1 MDITFCSISTSHIN
15 FLVSIA
21 VLLLITLNVVS
32 YILRHHSRLVMPE
45 NPFKKPVKDTSQNKF
60 KPVKDDEEKA
70 GWFQGTGQSPHAK
83 FPRFIFFM
91 MAALLMLFVFQRFFA
106 NPANPEITYNEYKTL
121 LSQTLVTEITVKT
134 FEDKSAILN
143 GKLKTVTPLSLIN
156 NTNMPS
162 DRFSVRIPS
171 FSLEQAD
178 ILAEKGI
185 RIKVEEGTSPLNTFL
200 VLFAPWII
208 FGIVYFFLFRR
219 MNSQNS
225 GQAKNIFSFSK
236 SRAKL
241 VSEFD
246 VKTTFKDVAGVD
258 EAIEELQ
265 ETVEFLTNPEKFQRI
280 GGKIPKG
287 VLLLGPPGTGKTLL
301 AKAIAG
307 EAKVPFFSISGAD
320 FVEMFVGVGAARVRD
335 LFEQA
340 KKNAPCIVFIDEI
353 DAVGRSRGAGLGGGH
368 DEREQTLNQ
377 LLVEMDGFTT
387 SENVILIAATNRPD
401 VLDTALLRP
410 GRFDRQI
417 TIDKPDIRGREAILK
432 IHTRNTPLA
441 ENVDINILAKSSPG
455 FSGADLANLVNEAA
469 LLAARTDQP
478 LITADNFEQARDK
491 ILMGPERKS
500 MFISDEQK
508 KLTAYHEAGHVLVST
523 YTKGSDPIHKVTI
536 IPRGRSLGLTAYLP
550 LEDRYTHNKEYLLAM
565 ITYALGGR
573 VAEDII
579 FHETSTGA
587 ANDIEKATDI
597 ARRMVRQWGM
607 SETLGP
613 INYGDS
619 NKEVFLG
626 KDYSHIREYSEET
639 ALQIDIEVR
648 NIIMTC
654 MENAKRILNEKSL
667 ILHRLA
673 GVLIEKESLNAAEI
687 KEIIGYEPPL
697 PGLAMS

>member
-1 MDITFCSISTSHIN
+1 MS
-15 FLVSIA
+15 
-21 VLLLITLNVVS
+21 
-32 YILRHHSRLVMPE
+32 E
-45 NPFKKPVKDTSQNKF
+45 NPVKNSGKESSRNRF
-60 KPVKDDEEKA
+60 RPVKDDERGQ
-70 GWFQGTGQSPHAK
+70 GWFKGNGEGPQGR
-83 FPRFIFFM
+83 FPGFILFIM
-91 MAALLMLFVFQRFFA
+91 VALVMLFLFQRFA
-106 NPANPEITYNEYKTL
+106 SSSGSPEISYNEYKTVL
-121 LSQTLVTEITVKT
+121 ASGQLTEVTVKT
-134 FEDKSAILN
+134 LDDRSAILN
-143 GKLKTVTPLSLIN
+143 GKLKTSATLNL
-156 NTNMPS
+156 TNS
-162 DRFSVRIPS
+162 TTLQTDRFSVRMPS

-178 ILAEKGI
+178 LLASKGI
-185 RIKVEEGTSPLNTFL
+185 QVKVENSSGALNNFL
-200 VLFAPWII
+200 FLIAPWII
-208 FGIVYFFLFRR
+208 FGFVYFFMFRR
-219 MNSQNS
+219 INQQNGS
-225 GQAKNIFSFSK
+225 QAKNIFSFSK

-241 VSEFD
+241 ISEFD
-246 VKTTFKDVAGVD
+246 VKTTFQDVAGVD
-258 EAIEELQ
+258 EAVEELQ
-265 ETVEFLTNPEKFQRI
+265 ETVEFLTNPERFHKI

-340 KKNAPCIVFIDEI
+340 KKNSPCIVFIDEI

-432 IHTRNTPLA
+432 IHTRKTPLA
-441 ENVDINILAKSSPG
+441 ESVDIAVLAKSTPG
-455 FSGADLANLVNEAA
+455 FSGADLANLVNESA
-469 LLAARTDQP
+469 LLAARTDQE
-478 LITADNFEQARDK
+478 LITAENFEQARDK

-500 MFISDEQK
+500 MFISDDQK
-508 KLTAYHEAGHVLVST
+508 KLTAYHEAGHVLVAS
-523 YTKGSDPIHKVTI
+523 YTKGSDPIHKVSI
-536 IPRGRSLGLTAYLP
+536 IPRGRSLGVTAYLP
-550 LEDRYTHNKEYLLAM
+550 LEDRYTHNREYLLAM

-579 FHETSTGA
+579 FSEPSTGA

-607 SETLGP
+607 SDTLGP
-613 INYGDS
+613 INYGDTS
-619 NKEVFLG
+619 KEVFLG

-639 ALQIDIEVR
+639 ALQIDVEVR
-648 NIIMTC
+648 NIIMSC
-654 MENAKRILNEKSL
+654 MENAKNILTSKLDN
-667 ILHRLA
+667 LHRLA
-673 GVLIEKESLNAAEI
+673 ETLIEKETLNAEEITALIGNGQAAESF
-687 KEIIGYEPPL
+687 
-697 PGLAMS
+697 AAT

>member
-1 MDITFCSISTSHIN
+1 
-15 FLVSIA
+15 
-21 VLLLITLNVVS
+21 
-32 YILRHHSRLVMPE
+32 MPE
-45 NPFKKPVKDTSQNKF
+45 NPVKKSGKDASRNKF
-60 KPVKDDEEKA
+60 KPVNDGEHRP
-70 GWFQGTGQSPHAK
+70 GWFQGKGESPQGK
-83 FPRFIFFM
+83 FPRF
-91 MAALLMLFVFQRFFA
+91 LLFLMVGLMMLFMFQRFFA
-106 NPANPEITYNEYKTL
+106 SSNAPEITYNEYKSI
-121 LSQTLVTEITVKT
+121 LSKALVAEVTVKT

-143 GKLKTVTPLSLIN
+143 GKLNTPTQLQLIDRTSLQ
-156 NTNMPS
+156 T
-162 DRFSVRIPS
+162 DRFAVRIPS
-171 FSLEQAD
+171 FTLEQAD
-178 ILAEKGI
+178 ILADKGI
-185 RIKVEEGTSPLNTFL
+185 RLKVEEGSSNMNTFF

-208 FGIVYFFLFRR
+208 FGALYFFLFRR
-219 MNSQNS
+219 MGGQN
-225 GQAKNIFSFSK
+225 GTQAKNIFSFSK
-236 SRAKL
+236 SRAKM
-241 VSEFD
+241 VSEFE

-258 EAIEELQ
+258 EAVEELQ
-265 ETVEFLTNPEKFQRI
+265 ETVEFLTNPEKFQKI

-340 KKNAPCIVFIDEI
+340 KKNSPCIVFIDEI

-387 SENVILIAATNRPD
+387 NENVILIAATNRPD

-432 IHTRNTPLA
+432 IHTRNTPLDGS
-441 ENVDINILAKSSPG
+441 VDINVLAKSSPG

-469 LLAARTDQP
+469 LLAARNEQD
-478 LITADNFEQARDK
+478 LISANNFEQARDK

-550 LEDRYTHNKEYLLAM
+550 LEDRYTHNREYLLAM

-573 VAEDII
+573 VAEELV

-607 SETLGP
+607 SEKLGP

-619 NKEVFLG
+619 HKEVFLG

-639 ALQIDIEVR
+639 ALQIDVEVR
-648 NIIMTC
+648 NIILSC
-654 MENAKRILNEKSL
+654 MENAKNILIEKRVV
-667 ILHRLA
+667 LHRLA
-673 GVLIEKESLNAAEI
+673 KILIEKESLNALEI
-687 KEIIGYEPPL
+687 KEITGIDQAVFNPVT
-697 PGLAMS
+697 A

>member
-1 MDITFCSISTSHIN
+1 
-15 FLVSIA
+15 
-21 VLLLITLNVVS
+21 
-32 YILRHHSRLVMPE
+32 MPE
-45 NPFKKPVKDTSQNKF
+45 NPVKKTGKDASRNKF
-60 KPVKDDEEKA
+60 KPVNDEERNS
-70 GWFQGTGQSPHAK
+70 GWFQGGGGNAQGR
-83 FPRFIFFM
+83 FPSVLIFL
-91 MAALLMLFVFQRFFA
+91 MAGLFMLFMFQRFFSGTDR
-106 NPANPEITYNEYKTL
+106 PEITYNDYKSI
-121 LSQTLVTEITVKT
+121 LSKNMVTEVTVKT

-143 GKLKTVTPLSLIN
+143 GTLNTATQLQLIN
-156 NTNMPS
+156 KT
-162 DRFSVRIPS
+162 SVLGDHFAVRVPS

-178 ILAEKGI
+178 MLAEKGI
-185 RIKVEEGTSPLNTFL
+185 QLKIEDGTSGLNTFF
-200 VLFAPWII
+200 VLFAPWIV
-208 FGIVYFFLFRR
+208 FGLLYFFMVRR
-219 MNSQNS
+219 MGSQNG
-225 GQAKNIFSFSK
+225 GQQKNIFSFGK
-236 SRAKL
+236 SRAKM
-241 VSEFD
+241 VSEFE
-246 VKTTFKDVAGVD
+246 VTVTFKDVAGVD
-258 EAIEELQ
+258 EAVEELQ
-265 ETVEFLTNPEKFQRI
+265 ETVEFLTNPEKFQKI

-340 KKNAPCIVFIDEI
+340 KKNSPCIVFIDEI

-387 SENVILIAATNRPD
+387 NENVILIAATNRPD

-432 IHTRNTPLA
+432 IHTRKTPLDGS
-441 ENVDINILAKSSPG
+441 VDINVLAKSSPG

-469 LLAARTDQP
+469 LLAARHEQE
-478 LITADNFEQARDK
+478 LITSTNFEQARDK

-508 KLTAYHEAGHVLVST
+508 KLTAYHEAGHVLVSI

-550 LEDRYTHNKEYLLAM
+550 LEDRYTHNREYLLAM

-573 VAEDII
+573 VAEELVFSEI
-579 FHETSTGA
+579 STGA
-587 ANDIEKATDI
+587 ANDIEKATDL

-619 NKEVFLG
+619 QKEVFLG

-639 ALQIDIEVR
+639 ALQIDVEVR
-648 NIIMTC
+648 RIIMAC
-654 MENAKRILNEKSL
+654 MENAKRILTQKNAV
-667 ILHRLA
+667 LHRLA
-673 GVLIEKESLNAAEI
+673 EILIEKESLNAMEI
-687 KEIIGYEPPL
+687 KEITEHEQAAPAPER
-697 PGLAMS
+697 A

>member
-1 MDITFCSISTSHIN
+1 MTKT
-15 FLVSIA
+15 
-21 VLLLITLNVVS
+21 
-32 YILRHHSRLVMPE
+32 
-45 NPFKKPVKDTSQNKF
+45 PVKKSGKNDSLNKF
-60 KPVKDDEEKA
+60 KPVNDENRNP
-70 GWFQGTGQSPHAK
+70 GWFQEKGESPQGK

-91 MAALLMLFVFQRFFA
+91 MLALLMLFVFQRFFA
-106 NPANPEITYNEYKTL
+106 NSDSPEITYNDYRSTL
-121 LSQTLVTEITVKT
+121 SRSLVSEVTVKT

-143 GKLKTVTPLSLIN
+143 VKLKTATQLQLVNRTTLQ
-156 NTNMPS
+156 T
-162 DRFSVRIPS
+162 DRFSVRVPS
-171 FSLEQAD
+171 FSSEQAD
-178 ILAEKGI
+178 LLTDKGI
-185 RIKVEEGTSPLNTFL
+185 RLKVEEGTSGLNTFMM
-200 VLFAPWII
+200 LFAPWIF
-208 FGIVYFFLFRR
+208 FGVVYFFLSRR
-219 MNSQNS
+219 MNNQN
-225 GQAKNIFSFSK
+225 GAQAKNIFSFSK

-246 VKTTFKDVAGVD
+246 VKTTFKDIAGVD
-258 EAIEELQ
+258 EAVEELQ
-265 ETVEFLTNPEKFQRI
+265 ETVEFLTNPEKFQKI

-340 KKNAPCIVFIDEI
+340 KKNSPCIIFIDEI

-401 VLDTALLRP
+401 VLDSALLRP

-432 IHTRNTPLA
+432 IHTQHTPLD
-441 ENVDINILAKSSPG
+441 ESVDLSIQAKSTPG

-469 LLAARTDQP
+469 LLAARNEQQ
-478 LITADNFEQARDK
+478 LINAENFEQARDK
-491 ILMGPERKS
+491 ILMGTERKS
-500 MFISDEQK
+500 MIISDEQK
-508 KLTAYHEAGHVLVST
+508 KLTAYHEAGHVLVSS

-550 LEDRYTHNKEYLLAM
+550 LEDRYTHNREYLLAM

-573 VAEDII
+573 VAEELI
-579 FHETSTGA
+579 FNESSTGA

-607 SETLGP
+607 SEKLGP

-639 ALQIDIEVR
+639 ALQIDVEVR

-654 MENAKRILNEKSL
+654 MENAKIILSEKSD

-673 GVLIEKESLNAAEI
+673 GLLIEKESLNAREI
-687 KEIIGYEPPL
+687 SEILGTPQATPF
-697 PGLAMS
+697 LATS

>member
-1 MDITFCSISTSHIN
+1 MS
-15 FLVSIA
+15 
-21 VLLLITLNVVS
+21 
-32 YILRHHSRLVMPE
+32 E
-45 NPFKKPVKDTSQNKF
+45 NPVKKPEKDASRNKF
-60 KPVKDDEEKA
+60 KPVNDDERGS
-70 GWFQGTGQSPHAK
+70 GWFQGKGENPQGK
-83 FPRFIFFM
+83 FPRFLLFM
-91 MAALLMLFVFQRFFA
+91 MFGLLMLFMFQRFFA
-106 NPANPEITYNEYKTL
+106 SPNNPEITYNEYKSL
-121 LSQTLVTEITVKT
+121 LSRSLVTEVTVKT

-143 GKLKTVTPLSLIN
+143 GKLNAPAQLMLVNSTSLQ
-156 NTNMPS
+156 T
-162 DRFSVRIPS
+162 DRFAVRIPS

-178 ILAEKGI
+178 LLADKGI
-185 RIKVEEGTSPLNTFL
+185 RLKVEEGSSGLNTFI
-200 VLFAPWII
+200 VLFAPWLI
-208 FGIVYFFLFRR
+208 FGLIYFFLIRK
-219 MNSQNS
+219 MNGQN
-225 GQAKNIFSFSK
+225 GAQAKNIFSFSK

-246 VKTTFKDVAGVD
+246 VKVTFNDVAGVD

-265 ETVEFLTNPEKFQRI
+265 ETVEFLTNPEKFQKI

-387 SENVILIAATNRPD
+387 NENVILIAATNRPD

-417 TIDKPDIRGREAILK
+417 TIDKPDIRGREAILL
-432 IHTRNTPLA
+432 IHTRNTPLDIS
-441 ENVDINILAKSSPG
+441 VDINVLAKSSPG

-469 LLAARTDQP
+469 LLAARHEQE
-478 LITADNFEQARDK
+478 LITAENFEQARDK

-508 KLTAYHEAGHVLVST
+508 RLTAYHETGHVLVSM

-550 LEDRYTHNKEYLLAM
+550 LEDRYTQNKEYLLAM

-573 VAEDII
+573 VAEELI
-579 FHETSTGA
+579 FNETSTGA

-607 SETLGP
+607 SEKIGP

-619 NKEVFLG
+619 HKEVFLG
-626 KDYSHIREYSEET
+626 KDYSHIPQYSEET

-648 NIIMTC
+648 NIIMGC
-654 MENAKRILNEKSL
+654 MDNARIILSEKSDL
-667 ILHRLA
+667 LHRIA
-673 GVLIEKESLNAAEI
+673 KILIEKESLSAIEI
-687 KEIIGYEPPL
+687 KEITGPEQAAFD
-697 PGLAMS
+697 LATS

>member
-1 MDITFCSISTSHIN
+1 
-15 FLVSIA
+15 
-21 VLLLITLNVVS
+21 
-32 YILRHHSRLVMPE
+32 MPD
-45 NPFKKPVKDTSQNKF
+45 NPRKKSGKDTSRNKF
-60 KPVKDDEEKA
+60 KPVKEEEEKA
-70 GWFQGTGQSPHAK
+70 GWFQGNGKGAQAK

-91 MAALLMLFVFQRFFA
+91 MVALLMLFVFQRFFA
-106 NPANPEITYNEYKTL
+106 NSGSPEVTYNEYKSL
-121 LSQTLVTEITVKT
+121 LSRTLVTEVTVKT
-134 FEDKSAILN
+134 YEDKSAILN
-143 GKLKTVTPLSLIN
+143 GKLKTVTKIPLID
-156 NTNMPS
+156 NTNLQT
-162 DRFSVRIPS
+162 DRFAVRIPS
-171 FSLEQAD
+171 FNSEQAD

-185 RIKVEEGTSPLNTFL
+185 RLKVEEGSSSLNTFF

-208 FGIVYFFLFRR
+208 FGVIYFFLFRR
-219 MNSQNS
+219 MNGQNNS
-225 GQAKNIFSFSK
+225 QAKNIFSFSK
-236 SRAKL
+236 SRAKM

-246 VKTTFKDVAGVD
+246 VKTTFNDVAGVN
-258 EAIEELQ
+258 EAVEELQ
-265 ETVEFLTNPEKFQRI
+265 ETVEFLTNPEKFQKI

-340 KKNAPCIVFIDEI
+340 KKNSPCIVFIDEI

-441 ENVDINILAKSSPG
+441 ESVDISVLAKSSPG

-469 LLAARTDQP
+469 LLAARNDQL
-478 LITADNFEQARDK
+478 LITAENFEQARDK

-573 VAEDII
+573 VAEDIM
-579 FHETSTGA
+579 FHESSTGA

-619 NKEVFLG
+619 HKEVFLG

-654 MENAKRILNEKSL
+654 MENAKTIINEKSA

-673 GVLIEKESLNAAEI
+673 ELLIEKESLNALEI
-687 KEIIGYEPPL
+687 KAIIGSEQL
-697 PGLAMS
+697 APGLATS

>member
-1 MDITFCSISTSHIN
+1 
-15 FLVSIA
+15 
-21 VLLLITLNVVS
+21 
-32 YILRHHSRLVMPE
+32 MPE
-45 NPFKKPVKDTSQNKF
+45 NPVKKPEKDASRNKF
-60 KPVKDDEEKA
+60 KPVNDDERST
-70 GWFQGTGQSPHAK
+70 GWFQGKGETPQGKS
-83 FPRFIFFM
+83 PRFIVFM
-91 MAALLMLFVFQRFFA
+91 MFGLLMLFMFQRFFA
-106 NPANPEITYNEYKTL
+106 SPNNPEITYNEYKSL
-121 LSQTLVTEITVKT
+121 LSRALVTEVTVKT
-134 FEDKSAILN
+134 YEDKSAILN
-143 GKLKTVTPLSLIN
+143 VKLNAPAQLQLVNSTSLKT
-156 NTNMPS
+156 
-162 DRFSVRIPS
+162 DHFAVRIPS
-171 FSLEQAD
+171 FTLEQAD
-178 ILAEKGI
+178 LLADKGV
-185 RIKVEEGTSPLNTFL
+185 RLKVEEGTSGLNTFII
-200 VLFAPWII
+200 LFAPWVI
-208 FGIVYFFLFRR
+208 FGLIYFFLIRK
-219 MNSQNS
+219 MNGQN
-225 GQAKNIFSFSK
+225 GAQAKNIFSFSK

-246 VKTTFKDVAGVD
+246 VKVTFRDVAGVD

-265 ETVEFLTNPEKFQRI
+265 ETVEFLTNPEKFQKI

-387 SENVILIAATNRPD
+387 NENVILIAATNRPD

-417 TIDKPDIRGREAILK
+417 TIDKPDIRGREAILL
-432 IHTRNTPLA
+432 IHTRNTPLD
-441 ENVDINILAKSSPG
+441 ESVDINVLAKSSPG

-469 LLAARTDQP
+469 LLAARHEQE
-478 LITADNFEQARDK
+478 LITAENFEQARDK

-508 KLTAYHEAGHVLVST
+508 RLTAYHETGHVLVSM

-550 LEDRYTHNKEYLLAM
+550 LEDRYTQNKEYLLAM

-573 VAEDII
+573 VAEELI
-579 FHETSTGA
+579 FNETSTGA

-607 SETLGP
+607 SEKIGP

-619 NKEVFLG
+619 HKEVFLG
-626 KDYSHIREYSEET
+626 KDYSHIRQYSEET

-648 NIIMTC
+648 NIIMGC
-654 MENAKRILNEKSL
+654 MDNARIILSEKSDL
-667 ILHRLA
+667 LHRIA
-673 GVLIEKESLNAAEI
+673 KILIEKESLSAIEI
-687 KEIIGYEPPL
+687 KEITGPEQAAFD
-697 PGLAMS
+697 LATS

>member
-1 MDITFCSISTSHIN
+1 
-15 FLVSIA
+15 
-21 VLLLITLNVVS
+21 
-32 YILRHHSRLVMPE
+32 MPE
-45 NPFKKPVKDTSQNKF
+45 NPFKKPGKDTSRNKF
-60 KPVKDDEEKA
+60 KPVKDDEEKS
-70 GWFQGTGQSPHAK
+70 GWFQGTGEGPQAK
-83 FPRFIFFM
+83 LPRFIFFM
-91 MAALLMLFVFQRFFA
+91 MVAFLLLFVFQRFFA
-106 NPANPEITYNEYKTL
+106 NPANPEITYNEYKSL
-121 LSQTLVTEITVKT
+121 LSQTIVTEVTVKT

-156 NTNMPS
+156 NTTLPS
-162 DRFSVRIPS
+162 DRFAVRIPS

-208 FGIVYFFLFRR
+208 FGVIYFFLFRR
-219 MNSQNS
+219 MNGQNS
-225 GQAKNIFSFSK
+225 GQAKTIFSFSK

-246 VKTTFKDVAGVD
+246 VKTTFNDVAGVD

-340 KKNAPCIVFIDEI
+340 KKNSPCIVFIDEI

-441 ENVDINILAKSSPG
+441 ENVDINVLAKSSPG

-469 LLAARTDQP
+469 LLAARTDQQ

-573 VAEDII
+573 VAEDIV

-619 NKEVFLG
+619 HKEVFLG

-654 MENAKRILNEKSL
+654 MENAKKIIKEKSST
-667 ILHRLA
+667 LHRLA
-673 GVLIEKESLNAAEI
+673 EVLIEKESLNATEI
-687 KEIIGYEPPL
+687 HEIIGYEQPF
-697 PGLAMS
+697 PGMAIS

>member
-1 MDITFCSISTSHIN
+1 
-15 FLVSIA
+15 
-21 VLLLITLNVVS
+21 
-32 YILRHHSRLVMPE
+32 MPD
-45 NPFKKPVKDTSQNKF
+45 NPRKKSGKDTSRNKF
-60 KPVKDDEEKA
+60 KPVKEEEEKA
-70 GWFQGTGQSPHAK
+70 GWFQGNGKGAQAK

-91 MAALLMLFVFQRFFA
+91 MVALLMLFVFQRFFA
-106 NPANPEITYNEYKTL
+106 HPDNPEITYNDYKSL
-121 LSQTLVTEITVKT
+121 LSQSLVTEVTVKT

-143 GKLKTVTPLSLIN
+143 GKLKTVTRLPLIN
-156 NTNMPS
+156 STSLLS
-162 DRFSVRIPS
+162 DRFAVRIPS
-171 FSLEQAD
+171 FSSEQAD

-185 RIKVEEGTSPLNTFL
+185 RLKIEEGTSPLNTFF

-208 FGIVYFFLFRR
+208 FGVVYFFLFRR
-219 MNSQNS
+219 MSGQNGS
-225 GQAKNIFSFSK
+225 QAKNIFSFSK

-258 EAIEELQ
+258 EAVEELQ
-265 ETVEFLTNPEKFQRI
+265 ETVEFLTNPEKFQKI

-340 KKNAPCIVFIDEI
+340 KKNSPCIVFIDEI

-441 ENVDINILAKSSPG
+441 ETVDINVLAKSSPG

-469 LLAARTDQP
+469 LLAARNDQP
-478 LITADNFEQARDK
+478 LITAENFEQARDK

-573 VAEDII
+573 VAEEIV

-619 NKEVFLG
+619 HKEVFLG

-654 MENAKRILNEKSL
+654 MENAKTIINEKSA

-673 GVLIEKESLNAAEI
+673 EVLIEKESLNAVEI
-687 KEIIGYEPPL
+687 KEITGCVI
-697 PGLAMS
+697 M

>member
-1 MDITFCSISTSHIN
+1 
-15 FLVSIA
+15 
-21 VLLLITLNVVS
+21 
-32 YILRHHSRLVMPE
+32 MPE
-45 NPFKKPVKDTSQNKF
+45 NFEKRSKKDASRNKF
-60 KPVKDDEEKA
+60 KPVNEEDRNP
-70 GWFQGTGQSPHAK
+70 GWLQGRGESPK
-83 FPRFIFFM
+83 GNFPRLLLFLMGGLLLLFM
-91 MAALLMLFVFQRFFA
+91 FQRFFA
-106 NPANPEITYNEYKTL
+106 GTDNPEITYNEYKSIL
-121 LSQTLVTEITVKT
+121 AKALITEVTVKT

-143 GKLKTVTPLSLIN
+143 GKLGASTQLQLIN
-156 NTNMPS
+156 KTSLQS
-162 DRFSVRIPS
+162 DRFAVRIPS

-178 ILAEKGI
+178 MLAEKGI
-185 RIKVEEGTSPLNTFL
+185 LLKIEEGSSALNTFF

-208 FGIVYFFLFRR
+208 FGALYFFVIRR
-219 MNSQNS
+219 MGGQN
-225 GQAKNIFSFSK
+225 GAQQKNIFSFGK
-236 SRAKL
+236 SRAKM
-241 VSEFD
+241 VSEFE

-258 EAIEELQ
+258 EAVEELQ
-265 ETVEFLTNPEKFQRI
+265 ETVEFLTNPGKFQKV

-307 EAKVPFFSISGAD
+307 EAKVPFFSLSGAD

-340 KKNAPCIVFIDEI
+340 KKNSPCIVFIDEI

-387 SENVILIAATNRPD
+387 NENVILIAATNRPD

-432 IHTRNTPLA
+432 IHTRNTPLD
-441 ENVDINILAKSSPG
+441 ESVDINVLAKSSPG

-469 LLAARTDQP
+469 LLAARTDQV
-478 LITADNFEQARDK
+478 LITANNFEQARDK
-491 ILMGPERKS
+491 ILMGPERRS

-508 KLTAYHEAGHVLVST
+508 KLTAYHEAGHVLVSI

-573 VAEDII
+573 VAEELV
-579 FHETSTGA
+579 FNECSTGA
-587 ANDIEKATDI
+587 ANDIEKATDL

-619 NKEVFLG
+619 HKEVFLG

-639 ALQIDIEVR
+639 ALQIDVEVR
-648 NIIMTC
+648 NIIMAC
-654 MENAKRILNEKSL
+654 MENAKKILKEKSAV
-667 ILHRLA
+667 LHRLA
-673 GVLIEKESLNAAEI
+673 EILIEKESLNAMEI
-687 KEIIGYEPPL
+687 TEITVHDKTT
-697 PGLAMS
+697 PGTATT

>member
-1 MDITFCSISTSHIN
+1 MADD
-15 FLVSIA
+15 
-21 VLLLITLNVVS
+21 
-32 YILRHHSRLVMPE
+32 
-45 NPFKKPVKDTSQNKF
+45 PVKNSGKGNSRNKF
-60 KPVKDDEEKA
+60 KPVKDDDRTP
-70 GWFQGTGQSPHAK
+70 GWFNGNSENSQGKLPG
-83 FPRFIFFM
+83 FIFFI
-91 MAALLMLFVFQRFFA
+91 MAAVLMLFLLQRFFSGA
-106 NPANPEITYNEYKTL
+106 DNIEISYNEYKAVLTRGL
-121 LSQTLVTEITVKT
+121 IGEVTVKSLD
-134 FEDKSAILN
+134 DKSAILN
-143 GKLKTVTPLSLIN
+143 GKLKTVTTLHLVN
-156 NTNMPS
+156 KTNIET
-162 DRFSVRIPS
+162 DHFTVRIPS
-171 FSLEQAD
+171 FGTEQAD
-178 ILAEKGI
+178 LLSDKGI
-185 RIKVEEGTSPLNTFL
+185 QIKVENGSGNLNNFL
-200 VLFAPWII
+200 FLFAPWII
-208 FGIVYFFLFRR
+208 FGFVYFFLFRR
-219 MNSQNS
+219 INMQNGS
-225 GQAKNIFSFSK
+225 QAKNIFSFSK
-236 SRAKL
+236 SRAKM

-246 VKTTFKDVAGVD
+246 VKVTFKDVAGVN
-258 EAIEELQ
+258 EAVEELQ
-265 ETVEFLTNPEKFQRI
+265 ETVEFLTNPERFHKI
-280 GGKIPKG
+280 GGKVPKG

-340 KKNAPCIVFIDEI
+340 KKNSPCIVFIDEI

-401 VLDTALLRP
+401 VLDNALLRP

-432 IHTRNTPLA
+432 IHTRKTPLDTS
-441 ENVDINILAKSSPG
+441 VDIGILAKSTPG

-469 LLAARTDQP
+469 LIASRSDQQV
-478 LITADNFEQARDK
+478 ITSDNFEQARDK

-508 KLTAYHEAGHVLVST
+508 KLTAYHEAGHVLVAS
-523 YTKGSDPIHKVTI
+523 YTKGSDPIHKVSI
-536 IPRGRSLGLTAYLP
+536 IPRGRSLGVTAYLP
-550 LEDRYTHNKEYLLAM
+550 LEDRYTHNREYLLAM

-573 VAEDII
+573 VAENLV

-607 SETLGP
+607 SDKLGP
-613 INYGDS
+613 INYGDT

-639 ALQIDIEVR
+639 ALQIDVEVR
-648 NIIMTC
+648 NIIMSC
-654 MENAKRILNEKSL
+654 MENAKNILETHGDTLRK
-667 ILHRLA
+667 LA
-673 GVLIEKESLNAAEI
+673 EMLIEKESLNADEI
-687 KEIIGYEPPL
+687 KGIIGNGQVAVVP
-697 PGLAMS
+697 AAT

>member
-1 MDITFCSISTSHIN
+1 MS
-15 FLVSIA
+15 
-21 VLLLITLNVVS
+21 
-32 YILRHHSRLVMPE
+32 E
-45 NPFKKPVKDTSQNKF
+45 NPVKRPGKDGSRNKF
-60 KPVKDDEEKA
+60 KPVQEEGGTP
-70 GWFQGTGQSPHAK
+70 GWFRSKGESPQGK
-83 FPRFIFFM
+83 FPGFLLFL
-91 MAALLMLFVFQRFFA
+91 MAGLLMLFVFLRFFSGTDA
-106 NPANPEITYNEYKTL
+106 PEITYNEYKSV
-121 LSQTLVTEITVKT
+121 LSRALVTEVTVKT
-134 FEDKSAILN
+134 YEDKSAILS
-143 GKLKTVTPLSLIN
+143 GKLNAPAQLQLIDKTTLQ
-156 NTNMPS
+156 TN
-162 DRFSVRIPS
+162 RFAVRVPS
-171 FSLEQAD
+171 FTLEQAD
-178 ILAEKGI
+178 MLTEKGV
-185 RIKVEEGTSPLNTFL
+185 RLKVEKGSSDLNTFL
-200 VLFAPWII
+200 ALFAPWII
-208 FGIVYFFLFRR
+208 FAALYFFLFRR
-219 MNSQNS
+219 MSGQN
-225 GQAKNIFSFSK
+225 GAQAKNIFSFGK
-236 SRAKL
+236 SRAKM
-241 VSEFD
+241 VSEFE

-265 ETVEFLTNPEKFQRI
+265 ETVEFLTNPEKFQKI

-340 KKNAPCIVFIDEI
+340 KKNAPCIIFIDEI

-387 SENVILIAATNRPD
+387 NENVILIAATNRPD
-401 VLDTALLRP
+401 VLDSALLRP

-432 IHTRNTPLA
+432 IHTRNTPLDGD
-441 ENVDINILAKSSPG
+441 VDITVLAKSSPG

-469 LLAARTDQP
+469 LLAARHEQV
-478 LITADNFEQARDK
+478 LITAGNFEQARDK
-491 ILMGPERKS
+491 ILMGPERRS

-508 KLTAYHEAGHVLVST
+508 KLTAYHEAGHVLVSIH
-523 YTKGSDPIHKVTI
+523 TKGSDPIHKVTI

-550 LEDRYTHNKEYLLAM
+550 LEDRYTHNREYLLAM

-573 VAEDII
+573 VAEELV
-579 FHETSTGA
+579 FQECSTGA

-607 SETLGP
+607 SESLGP

-619 NKEVFLG
+619 HKEVFLG

-639 ALQIDIEVR
+639 ALQIDVEVR
-648 NIIMTC
+648 NIIMGC
-654 MENAKRILNEKSL
+654 MENAKTVLSEQL
-667 ILHRLA
+667 AVLHRLA
-673 GVLIEKESLNAAEI
+673 ELLIEKESLNAREI
-687 KEIIGYEPPL
+687 QEITGPGQGAL
-697 PGLAMS
+697 PNPVTA

>member
-1 MDITFCSISTSHIN
+1 
-15 FLVSIA
+15 
-21 VLLLITLNVVS
+21 
-32 YILRHHSRLVMPE
+32 MPE
-45 NPFKKPVKDTSQNKF
+45 NPIKKPGKGNSRNKF
-60 KPVKDDEEKA
+60 KPVKDEERNP
-70 GWFQGTGQSPHAK
+70 GWLPGTGANPQAK
-83 FPRFIFFM
+83 FPRFIFVMLLAF
-91 MAALLMLFVFQRFFA
+91 LMLFVFQRFFA
-106 NPANPEITYNEYKTL
+106 GSNNPEVTYNEYKSL
-121 LSQTLVTEITVKT
+121 LGKELVTEVTVKT
-134 FEDKSAILN
+134 FEDKSATLN
-143 GKLKTVTPLSLIN
+143 GKLKAVTQLQLIN
-156 NTNMPS
+156 NTNLQA
-162 DRFSVRIPS
+162 DHFAVRIPA
-171 FSLEQAD
+171 FSVEQAD
-178 ILAEKGI
+178 ILAGKGI
-185 RIKVEEGTSPLNTFL
+185 RLKVEEGTSGLNTFF

-208 FGIVYFFLFRR
+208 FGVVYFFLFRR
-219 MNSQNS
+219 MNGQN
-225 GQAKNIFSFSK
+225 GAQAKNIFSFSK

-258 EAIEELQ
+258 EAVEELQ
-265 ETVEFLTNPEKFQRI
+265 ETVEFLTNPDKFQKI

-340 KKNAPCIVFIDEI
+340 KKNSPCIVFIDEI

-417 TIDKPDIRGREAILK
+417 TIDKPDIRGREAILN

-441 ENVDINILAKSSPG
+441 DTVNINVLAKSSPG

-469 LLAARTDQP
+469 LLAARNDQP
-478 LITADNFEQARDK
+478 LITAENFEQARDK
-491 ILMGPERKS
+491 ILMGPERRS

-508 KLTAYHEAGHVLVST
+508 TLTAYHEAGHVLVST

-550 LEDRYTHNKEYLLAM
+550 LEDKYTHNKEYLLAM

-573 VAEDII
+573 VAEDIV
-579 FHETSTGA
+579 FQETSTGA

-607 SETLGP
+607 SEKLGP

-619 NKEVFLG
+619 HKEVFLG

-639 ALQIDIEVR
+639 ALQIDIEVH
-648 NIIMTC
+648 NIILSC
-654 MENAKRILNEKSL
+654 MENAKKIITEKRD

-673 GVLIEKESLNAAEI
+673 ERLIEKESLNAVEI
-687 KEIIGYEPPL
+687 KEIIALEQPAAGF
-697 PGLAMS
+697 GTT

>member
-1 MDITFCSISTSHIN
+1 
-15 FLVSIA
+15 
-21 VLLLITLNVVS
+21 
-32 YILRHHSRLVMPE
+32 MPE
-45 NPFKKPVKDTSQNKF
+45 NPFKKPGKDSSRNIF
-60 KPVKDDEEKA
+60 KPVKDDEEKG
-70 GWFQGTGQSPHAK
+70 GWFQGTGQRPQAK

-91 MAALLMLFVFQRFFA
+91 MVALLMLFVFQRFFA
-106 NPANPEITYNEYKTL
+106 TPGNPEITYNDYKSL

-143 GKLKTVTPLSLIN
+143 GKLKTVTPLALIN
-156 NTNMPS
+156 NTSLQS
-162 DRFSVRIPS
+162 DRFAVRIPS

-185 RIKVEEGTSPLNTFL
+185 RIKVEEGTSPFNTFL

-208 FGIVYFFLFRR
+208 FGIIYFFLFRR
-219 MNSQNS
+219 MNGQNS

-241 VSEFD
+241 VSEFE

-265 ETVEFLTNPEKFQRI
+265 ETVEFLTNPEKFQKI

-340 KKNAPCIVFIDEI
+340 KKNSPCIVFIDEI

-491 ILMGPERKS
+491 ILMGPERRS

-619 NKEVFLG
+619 HKEVFLG

-654 MENAKRILNEKSL
+654 MENAKKILNEKSS

-673 GVLIEKESLNAAEI
+673 GVLIEKESLNADEI
-687 KEIIGYEPPL
+687 KAIIGYEQPL

>member
-1 MDITFCSISTSHIN
+1 MSETPQRKSGKNDF
-15 FLVSIA
+15 
-21 VLLLITLNVVS
+21 
-32 YILRHHSRLVMPE
+32 R
-45 NPFKKPVKDTSQNKF
+45 NKF
-60 KPVKDDEEKA
+60 KPVNDENRNTGWPQEKGA
-70 GWFQGTGQSPHAK
+70 NSQGK
-83 FPRFIFFM
+83 FPRIILFM
-91 MAALLMLFVFQRFFA
+91 MLALLMLFMFQRYFA
-106 NPANPEITYNEYKTL
+106 NSDSPEITYNEYRSL
-121 LSQTLVTEITVKT
+121 LSKSLVAEVTVKT
-134 FEDKSAILN
+134 FEDKSALLN
-143 GKLKTVTPLSLIN
+143 GKLKNVTLLTLVN
-156 NTNMPS
+156 RTTLKS
-162 DRFSVRIPS
+162 DQFSIRVPS
-171 FSLEQAD
+171 FSIEQAD
-178 ILAEKGI
+178 FLTDKGI
-185 RIKVEEGTSPLNTFL
+185 RLKVEKGSGDLNTFL
-200 VLFAPWII
+200 VMFAPWII
-208 FGIVYFFLFRR
+208 FGAIYFFLFRR
-219 MNSQNS
+219 LNNQN
-225 GQAKNIFSFSK
+225 GAQAKNIFSFSK

-246 VKTTFKDVAGVD
+246 VKTTFKDVAGLD
-258 EAIEELQ
+258 EAVEELQ
-265 ETVEFLTNPEKFQRI
+265 ETVEFLINPEKFQKI

-340 KKNAPCIVFIDEI
+340 KKNSPCIIFIDEI

-432 IHTRNTPLA
+432 IHTRNTPLE
-441 ENVDINILAKSSPG
+441 ENFDISVQAKSTPG

-469 LLAARTDQP
+469 LLAARNEQQ
-478 LITADNFEQARDK
+478 LITTDNFEQARDK

-500 MFISDEQK
+500 IIISDEQK
-508 KLTAYHEAGHVLVST
+508 KLTAYHEAGHVLVAS

-550 LEDRYTHNKEYLLAM
+550 LEDRYTNNKEYLIAI

-573 VAEDII
+573 VAEELI
-579 FHETSTGA
+579 FNESSTGA

-607 SETLGP
+607 SEKLGP
-613 INYGDS
+613 INYDDS
-619 NKEVFLG
+619 HKEVFLG
-626 KDYSHIREYSEET
+626 KDYSHIRQYSEET
-639 ALQIDIEVR
+639 ALQIDVEVR
-648 NIIMTC
+648 NIIMSC
-654 MENAKRILNEKSL
+654 MDNAKKILREKTD
-667 ILHRLA
+667 ILHRIA
-673 GVLIEKESLNAAEI
+673 SMLIEKESLNAMEI
-687 KEIIGYEPPL
+687 AEIIGKE
-697 PGLAMS
+697 

>member
-1 MDITFCSISTSHIN
+1 
-15 FLVSIA
+15 
-21 VLLLITLNVVS
+21 
-32 YILRHHSRLVMPE
+32 MPE
-45 NPFKKPVKDTSQNKF
+45 NPGKRPGNDASKNKF
-60 KPVKDDEEKA
+60 KPLHDEESST
-70 GWFQGTGQSPHAK
+70 GWLQGKGESPQGK
-83 FPRFIFFM
+83 FPRFILFM
-91 MAALLMLFVFQRFFA
+91 MIGFLMLFMFQRFFA
-106 NPANPEITYNEYKTL
+106 SANNPEITYNEYKSL
-121 LSQTLVTEITVKT
+121 LSRALITEVTVKT
-134 FEDKSAILN
+134 YEDKSAILN
-143 GKLKTVTPLSLIN
+143 GKLNAPAQLQLIN
-156 NTNMPS
+156 STS
-162 DRFSVRIPS
+162 IQTDRFAVRIPS

-178 ILAEKGI
+178 LLADKGI
-185 RIKVEEGTSPLNTFL
+185 RLKVEEGTNGLNTLF

-208 FGIVYFFLFRR
+208 FGLIYFFLIRK
-219 MNSQNS
+219 MNGQN
-225 GQAKNIFSFSK
+225 GTQAKNIFSFSK

-246 VKTTFKDVAGVD
+246 VKITFNDVAGVD

-265 ETVEFLTNPEKFQRI
+265 ETVEFLTNPEKFQKI
-280 GGKIPKG
+280 GAKIPKG

-340 KKNAPCIVFIDEI
+340 KKNSPCIVFIDEI

-387 SENVILIAATNRPD
+387 NENVILIAATNRPD
-401 VLDTALLRP
+401 VLDSALLRP

-432 IHTRNTPLA
+432 IHTRNTPLD
-441 ENVDINILAKSSPG
+441 ESVDINVLAKSSPG

-469 LLAARTDQP
+469 LLAARHELK

-508 KLTAYHEAGHVLVST
+508 RLTAYHEAGHVLVSM

-550 LEDRYTHNKEYLLAM
+550 LEDRYTQSKEYLLAV
-565 ITYALGGR
+565 ITYVLGGR
-573 VAEDII
+573 VAEELVFNEI
-579 FHETSTGA
+579 STGA

-607 SETLGP
+607 SEKLGP
-613 INYGDS
+613 INFGDS
-619 NKEVFLG
+619 HKEVFLG

-639 ALQIDIEVR
+639 ALQIDGEVS
-648 NIIMTC
+648 NIITGC
-654 MENAKRILNEKSL
+654 MKNARAILDKKKD
-667 ILHRLA
+667 ILKQLA
-673 GVLIEKESLNAAEI
+673 ELLIEKESLNAMEI
-687 KEIIGYEPPL
+687 AEIIGNAQTETN
-697 PGLAMS
+697 LATHHNSA

>member
-1 MDITFCSISTSHIN
+1 
-15 FLVSIA
+15 
-21 VLLLITLNVVS
+21 
-32 YILRHHSRLVMPE
+32 MPE
-45 NPFKKPVKDTSQNKF
+45 NPFKKPVKDNSRNKF
-60 KPVKDDEEKA
+60 KPVKDEDRNT
-70 GWFQGTGQSPHAK
+70 GWFQGSGENPQPK

-91 MAALLMLFVFQRFFA
+91 MVALLMLFVFQRFFA
-106 NPANPEITYNEYKTL
+106 GTSNPEITYNQYKSL
-121 LSQTLVTEITVKT
+121 LSQALVTEVTVKT
-134 FEDKSAILN
+134 YEDKSAILN
-143 GKLKTVTPLSLIN
+143 GKLKTVTQLPLIN
-156 NTNMPS
+156 STNLQT
-162 DRFSVRIPS
+162 DRFAVRIPS

-185 RIKVEEGTSPLNTFL
+185 RINVEEGTNGLNTFL

-208 FGIVYFFLFRR
+208 FAVVYFFLFRR
-219 MNSQNS
+219 MGGQN
-225 GQAKNIFSFSK
+225 GAQAKNIFSFSK
-236 SRAKL
+236 SRAKM

-258 EAIEELQ
+258 EAVEELQ
-265 ETVEFLTNPEKFQRI
+265 ETVEFLTNPERFQKI

-340 KKNAPCIVFIDEI
+340 KKNSPCIVFIDEI

-441 ENVDINILAKSSPG
+441 ENVDINVLAKSSPG

-469 LLAARTDQP
+469 LLAARNDQP
-478 LITADNFEQARDK
+478 LITDENFEQARDK

-508 KLTAYHEAGHVLVST
+508 KLTAYHEAGHVLVAT

-573 VAEDII
+573 VAEDIM
-579 FHETSTGA
+579 FHESSTGA

-607 SETLGP
+607 SDTLGP

-619 NKEVFLG
+619 HKEVFLG

-654 MENAKRILNEKSL
+654 MENAKKILNEKSE

-673 GVLIEKESLNAAEI
+673 GILIEKESLNAAEI
-687 KEIIGYEPPL
+687 KEITGEEPA

>member
-1 MDITFCSISTSHIN
+1 MP
-15 FLVSIA
+15 LIA
-21 VLLLITLNVVS
+21 VLHLIGLNVVS
-32 YILRHHSRLVMPE
+32 YILSHHSTYVMPE
-45 NPFKKPVKDTSQNKF
+45 NSRKKQGKDNSQNKF
-60 KPVKDDEEKA
+60 KPVKTNEGNT
-70 GWFQGTGQSPHAK
+70 GWFKGTGESPQAK

-91 MAALLMLFVFQRFFA
+91 MAALLLMFVFQRFFSG
-106 NPANPEITYNEYKTL
+106 NSNHEITYNEYKSL
-121 LSQTLVTEITVKT
+121 LTKEVVTEITVKT

-143 GKLKTVTPLSLIN
+143 GKLKAVTQLQLIN
-156 NTNMPS
+156 GPNLQS
-162 DRFSVRIPS
+162 DLFAVRIPS
-171 FSLEQAD
+171 FTIEQAD

-185 RIKVEEGTSPLNTFL
+185 KLKVEEGTSGLNTFL
-200 VLFAPWII
+200 VMMAPWII
-208 FGIVYFFLFRR
+208 FGVVYFFLFKR
-219 MNSQNS
+219 MNGQNGS
-225 GQAKNIFSFSK
+225 QAKNIFSFSK

-258 EAIEELQ
+258 EAVEELQ
-265 ETVEFLTNPEKFQRI
+265 ETVEFLTNPEKFQKI

-340 KKNAPCIVFIDEI
+340 KKNSPCIVFIDEI

-387 SENVILIAATNRPD
+387 NENVILIAATNRPD

-432 IHTRNTPLA
+432 IHTRNTPLS
-441 ENVDINILAKSSPG
+441 EQVDINVLAKSSPG

-469 LLAARTDQP
+469 LLAARNDQA

-500 MFISDEQK
+500 MFISEEQK
-508 KLTAYHEAGHVLVST
+508 KLTAYHEAGHVLVAT

-573 VAEDII
+573 VAEDIM
-579 FHETSTGA
+579 FHEMSTGA

-619 NKEVFLG
+619 HKEVFLG

-648 NIIMTC
+648 NIIMSC
-654 MENAKRILNEKSL
+654 MENAKRILNEKNE
-667 ILHRLA
+667 ILQRLA
-673 GVLIEKESLNAAEI
+673 VILIEKESLNAKEI
-687 KEIIGYEPPL
+687 MEIIGSNQPA
-697 PGLAMS
+697 PGLATSD